1 VKMFFSFVTP
11 LIFLAFT
18 VWFVRYGLAIP
29 IGFNTVFY
37 AAMVGFFGISLYN
50 WLNNVDTMDYMSTLP
65 LSVPQVIRVKL
76 LAYLLLTLGI
86 SAAFVVAISWMN
98 ADTRLLWLALPVM
111 VVTSLYSVVMTAY
124 LTGLRTNSFLFDPG
138 VLFAFSAMSML
149 PDVGLA
155 ILSFTID
162 ASFVF
167 AVVGIALTLGVLSL
181 GTLILYRGIDRKW
194 ARAAF
199 GE

>member
-1 VKMFFSFVTP
+1 MFFSFVTP
-11 LIFLAFT
+11 LIFLSFT
-18 VWFVRYGLAIP
+18 VWFVRNGLNLP

-50 WLNNVDTMDYMSTLP
+50 WLNNVDNMDYMSTLP

-76 LAYLLLTLGI
+76 LAYLFLTLGI
-86 SAAFVVAISWMN
+86 SAAFVIAISWMN
-98 ADTRLLWLALPVM
+98 GDTRLLWLALPVM

-138 VLFAFSAMSML
+138 VLLAFSAMSML

-155 ILSFTID
+155 VLSFTID
-162 ASFVF
+162 ASPAF
-167 AVVGIALTLGVLSL
+167 AIGGIALALGALAL
-181 GTLILYRGIDRKW
+181 GTLILYQGIDRKW
-194 ARAAF
+194 SRAAF